1 MPFNWDNELT
11 KAVSQSKI
19 FADSKSFVD
28 IIPLQDLDKI
38 LEQYLLQ
45 QSEASFDLKSFLS
58 DYFVVD
64 VVETEELFTIDR
76 LPIIN
81 HIDSLW
87 VSLTRQTNESIGSL
101 IGLPKKYVV
110 PGGRFKEVYYWDS
123 YFTMLG
129 LKVSGKVDI
138 IEEMVENFSF
148 LIDSFGFIPNG
159 NRTYYLSRSQPPFFS
174 LMVQL
179 LADIKGEDILNKY
192 LPQLK
197 KEYLY
202 WMSGAELLT
211 ENNPAKNR
219 VVLLKDGEILNR
231 YFDTEASPRPESYK
245 EDVELASNSERKAE
259 EIYRELRAGAASGW
273 DYSSRWFK
281 DGEIFESIHT
291 TEIIP
296 VDLNCLMYNLE
307 RLLADI
313 YTRLSDDTN
322 AKTFI
327 ELANKRSNAIEKYCW
342 VHSKGFYFDF
352 DWKQQ
357 IPKDSMTLA
366 ALFPLFFKIAHEKF
380 VEEMLPIIQN
390 KFLKDGGLVSTLST
404 TSQQWDAPNG
414 WAPLQWIAVV
424 GLANYG
430 KTEQAATIAS
440 RWQALVSQVFDR
452 NGKLMEKYNVVD
464 TSLEAGGGEYP
475 GQDGFGWTNGVFL
488 ALAEKYP
495 SSYKVGSKI

>member
-11 KAVSQSKI
+11 EAVSQSQI

-28 IIPLQDLDKI
+28 LIPLQDLNKI

-45 QSEASFDLKSFLS
+45 RSESSFDLKSFLS
-58 DYFVVD
+58 VYFVVD
-64 VVETEELFTIDR
+64 VAQTEELISIER
-76 LPIIN
+76 LPIIK

-87 VSLTRQTNESIGSL
+87 VSLTRNTNQSIGSL

-129 LKVSGKVDI
+129 LKASGKVDLM
-138 IEEMVENFSF
+138 EEMVENFSF
-148 LIDSFGFIPNG
+148 LIDSFGFVPNG
-159 NRTYYLSRSQPPFFS
+159 NRTYYLTRSQPPFFS
-174 LMVQL
+174 LMVEL
-179 LADIKGEDILNKY
+179 LAEIKGEEILYKY

-197 KEYLY
+197 KEYDY
-202 WMSGAELLT
+202 WMNGAELLS
-211 ENNPAKNR
+211 EDNPANDR
-219 VVLLKDGEILNR
+219 VVSLKDGEILNR
-231 YFDTEASPRPESYK
+231 YFDTEESPRPESYK
-245 EDVELASNSERKAE
+245 EDVELAGKSERKAE
-259 EIYRELRAGAASGW
+259 DIYRELRAGAASGW

-281 DGEIFESIHT
+281 DGETFETIHT

-307 RLLADI
+307 TLLADI
-313 YTRLSDDTN
+313 YTRLNDDTN
-322 AKTFI
+322 AKTFM
-327 ELANKRSNAIEKYCW
+327 ELANRRSNAIEKYCW
-342 VHSKGFYFDF
+342 VQSKGFYFDY
-352 DWKQQ
+352 DWKKQ

-366 ALFPLFFKIAHEKF
+366 ALFPLFFKIAPKKF
-380 VEEMLPIIQN
+380 VEEMVPIIQN
-390 KFLKDGGLVSTLST
+390 DFLKDGGLVSTLNT

-414 WAPLQWIAVV
+414 WAPLQWIVIV
-424 GLANYG
+424 GLENYG
-430 KTEQAATIAS
+430 KTELASTIAS
-440 RWQALVSQVFDR
+440 HWLRLVSQVFDR
-452 NGKLMEKYNVVD
+452 KGKLMEKYNVVD

-495 SSYKVGSKI
+495 LI

>member
-1 MPFNWDNELT
+1 MSFNWDNELT
-11 KAVSQSKI
+11 EAVSQSQI

-28 IIPLQDLDKI
+28 LIPLQDLNKI

-45 QSEASFDLKSFLS
+45 RSESSFDLKFFLS
-58 DYFVVD
+58 VNFVVD
-64 VVETEELFTIDR
+64 VVETEELISIER

-81 HIDSLW
+81 HINNLW
-87 VSLTRQTNESIGSL
+87 VSLTRNTNQSIGSL

-129 LKVSGKVDI
+129 LRASGKVAI

-148 LIDSFGFIPNG
+148 LIDSFGFVPNG
-159 NRTYYLSRSQPPFFS
+159 NRTYYLTRSQPPFFS
-174 LMVQL
+174 LMVEL
-179 LADIKGEDILNKY
+179 LAEIKGEEILYKY

-197 KEYLY
+197 KEYDY
-202 WMSGAELLT
+202 WMNGAELLS
-211 ENNPAKNR
+211 EDNPAKDR

-231 YFDTEASPRPESYK
+231 YFDKEESPRPESYK
-245 EDVELASNSERKAE
+245 EDVELAEKSERKAE
-259 EIYRELRAGAASGW
+259 DIYRELRAGAASGW

-281 DGEIFESIHT
+281 DGETFETIHT

-307 RLLADI
+307 TLLADI
-313 YTRLSDDTN
+313 YTRLNDDTN
-322 AKTFI
+322 AKTFM
-327 ELANKRSNAIEKYCW
+327 ELANRRSNAIEKYCW
-342 VHSKGFYFDF
+342 VQSKGFYFDY

-366 ALFPLFFKIAHEKF
+366 ALFPLFFKIAPKKF
-380 VEEMLPIIQN
+380 VEEMVPMIQN
-390 KFLKDGGLVSTLST
+390 DFLKDGGLVSTLNT

-414 WAPLQWIAVV
+414 WAPLQWIVIV
-424 GLANYG
+424 GLENYG
-430 KTEQAATIAS
+430 KTELASTIAS
-440 RWQALVSQVFDR
+440 HWLRLVSQVFDR
-452 NGKLMEKYNVVD
+452 KGKLMEKYNVVD

-495 SSYKVGSKI
+495 LI

>member
-1 MPFNWDNELT
+1 MSFNWDNELT
-11 KAVSQSKI
+11 EAVSQSQI

-28 IIPLQDLDKI
+28 LIPLQDLNKI

-45 QSEASFDLKSFLS
+45 RSESSFDLRSFLS
-58 DYFVVD
+58 IYFVVD
-64 VVETEELFTIDR
+64 VAQTEELISIER

-81 HIDSLW
+81 HIDNLW
-87 VSLTRQTNESIGSL
+87 VSLTRHTSQSIGSL

-129 LKVSGKVDI
+129 LKASGKVAI

-148 LIDSFGFIPNG
+148 LIDSFGFVPNG
-159 NRTYYLSRSQPPFFS
+159 NRTYYLTRSQPPFFS
-174 LMVQL
+174 LMVEL
-179 LADIKGEDILNKY
+179 LAEIKGEEILYKY

-197 KEYLY
+197 KEYDY
-202 WMSGAELLT
+202 WMNGAELLS
-211 ENNPAKNR
+211 EDNPAKDR

-231 YFDTEASPRPESYK
+231 YFDTEESPRPESYK
-245 EDVELASNSERKAE
+245 EDVELAEKSERKAE
-259 EIYRELRAGAASGW
+259 DIYRELRAGAASGW

-281 DGEIFESIHT
+281 DGETFETIHT

-307 RLLADI
+307 TLLADI
-313 YTRLSDDTN
+313 YTRLNDDTN
-322 AKTFI
+322 AKTFM
-327 ELANKRSNAIEKYCW
+327 ELANRRSNAIEKYCW
-342 VHSKGFYFDF
+342 VQSKGFYFDY

-366 ALFPLFFKIAHEKF
+366 ALFPLFFKIAPKKF
-380 VEEMLPIIQN
+380 VEEMVPMIQN
-390 KFLKDGGLVSTLST
+390 DFLKDGGLVSTLNT

-414 WAPLQWIAVV
+414 WAPLQWIVIV
-424 GLANYG
+424 GLENYG
-430 KTEQAATIAS
+430 KTELASTIAS
-440 RWQALVSQVFDR
+440 HWLRLVSQVFDR
-452 NGKLMEKYNVVD
+452 KGKLMEKYNVVD

-495 SSYKVGSKI
+495 LI

>member
-11 KAVSQSKI
+11 EAVSQSQI

-28 IIPLQDLDKI
+28 LIPLQDLNKI

-45 QSEASFDLKSFLS
+45 RSESSFDLKSFLS
-58 DYFVVD
+58 IYFVVD
-64 VVETEELFTIDR
+64 VAQTEELISIER

-81 HIDSLW
+81 HIDNLW
-87 VSLTRQTNESIGSL
+87 VSLTRHTSQSIGSL

-129 LKVSGKVDI
+129 LKASGKVAI

-148 LIDSFGFIPNG
+148 LIDSFGFVPNG
-159 NRTYYLSRSQPPFFS
+159 NRTYYLTRSQPPFFS
-174 LMVQL
+174 LMVEL
-179 LADIKGEDILNKY
+179 LAEIKGEEILYKY

-197 KEYLY
+197 KEYDY
-202 WMSGAELLT
+202 WMNGAELLS
-211 ENNPAKNR
+211 EDNPAKDR
-219 VVLLKDGEILNR
+219 VVSLKDGEILNR
-231 YFDTEASPRPESYK
+231 YFDTEESPRPESYK
-245 EDVELASNSERKAE
+245 EDVELAEKSERKAE
-259 EIYRELRAGAASGW
+259 DIYRELRAGAASGW

-281 DGEIFESIHT
+281 DGETFETIHT

-307 RLLADI
+307 TLLADI
-313 YTRLSDDTN
+313 YTRLNDDTN
-322 AKTFI
+322 AKTFM
-327 ELANKRSNAIEKYCW
+327 ELAKRRSNAIEKYCW
-342 VHSKGFYFDF
+342 VQSKGFYFDY

-366 ALFPLFFKIAHEKF
+366 ALFPLFFKIAPKKF
-380 VEEMLPIIQN
+380 VEEMVPMIQN
-390 KFLKDGGLVSTLST
+390 DFLKDGGLVSTLNT

-414 WAPLQWIAVV
+414 WAPLQWIVIV
-424 GLANYG
+424 GLENYG
-430 KTEQAATIAS
+430 KTELASTIAS
-440 RWQALVSQVFDR
+440 HWLRLVSQVFDR
-452 NGKLMEKYNVVD
+452 KGKLMEKYNVVD

-495 SSYKVGSKI
+495 LI

>member
-1 MPFNWDNELT
+1 MSFNWDNKLT
-11 KAVSQSKI
+11 EAVSQSQI

-28 IIPLQDLDKI
+28 LIPLQDLNKI

-45 QSEASFDLKSFLS
+45 RSESSFDLKFFLS
-58 DYFVVD
+58 VNFVVD
-64 VVETEELFTIDR
+64 VVETEELISIER

-81 HIDSLW
+81 HIDNLW
-87 VSLTRQTNESIGSL
+87 VSLTRHTSQSIGSL

-129 LKVSGKVDI
+129 LRASGKVAI

-148 LIDSFGFIPNG
+148 LIDSFGFVPNG
-159 NRTYYLSRSQPPFFS
+159 NRTYYLTRSQPPFFS
-174 LMVQL
+174 LMVEL
-179 LADIKGEDILNKY
+179 LAEIKGEEILYKY

-197 KEYLY
+197 KEYDY
-202 WMSGAELLT
+202 WMNGAELLS
-211 ENNPAKNR
+211 EDNPAKDR
-219 VVLLKDGEILNR
+219 VVSLKDGEILNR
-231 YFDTEASPRPESYK
+231 YFDTEESPRPESYK
-245 EDVELASNSERKAE
+245 EDVELAEKSERKAE
-259 EIYRELRAGAASGW
+259 DIYRELRAGAASGW

-281 DGEIFESIHT
+281 DGETFETIHT

-307 RLLADI
+307 TLLADI
-313 YTRLSDDTN
+313 YTRLNDHAN
-322 AKTFI
+322 AKTFM
-327 ELANKRSNAIEKYCW
+327 ELANRRSNAIEKYCW
-342 VHSKGFYFDF
+342 VQSKGFYFDY

-366 ALFPLFFKIAHEKF
+366 ALFPLFFKIAPKNF
-380 VEEMLPIIQN
+380 VEEMVPMIQN
-390 KFLKDGGLVSTLST
+390 DFLKDGGLVSTLNT

-414 WAPLQWIAVV
+414 WAPLQWIVIV
-424 GLANYG
+424 GLENYG
-430 KTEQAATIAS
+430 KTELASTIAS
-440 RWQALVSQVFDR
+440 HWLRLVSQVFDR
-452 NGKLMEKYNVVD
+452 KGKLMEKYNVVD

-495 SSYKVGSKI
+495 LI

>member
-1 MPFNWDNELT
+1 M
-11 KAVSQSKI
+11 
-19 FADSKSFVD
+19 D
-28 IIPLQDLDKI
+28 IAQ
-38 LEQYLLQ
+38 
-45 QSEASFDLKSFLS
+45 
-58 DYFVVD
+58 
-64 VVETEELFTIDR
+64 TEELISIDR

-87 VSLTRQTNESIGSL
+87 VSLTRHANQSIGSL

-129 LKVSGKVDI
+129 LRASGKVAI

-148 LIDSFGFIPNG
+148 LIDSFGFVPNG
-159 NRTYYLSRSQPPFFS
+159 NRTYYLTRSQPPFFS
-174 LMVQL
+174 LMVEL
-179 LADIKGEDILNKY
+179 LAEIKGEKILYKY

-197 KEYLY
+197 KEYDY
-202 WMSGAELLT
+202 WMNGAELLS
-211 ENNPAKNR
+211 EDNPAKDR
-219 VVLLKDGEILNR
+219 VVSLKDGEILNR
-231 YFDTEASPRPESYK
+231 YFDTEESPRPESYK
-245 EDVELASNSERKAE
+245 EDVELAEKSERKAE
-259 EIYRELRAGAASGW
+259 DIYRELRAGAASGW

-281 DGEIFESIHT
+281 DGETFETIHT

-307 RLLADI
+307 TLLADI
-313 YTRLSDDTN
+313 YARLNDDTN
-322 AKTFI
+322 AKTFM
-327 ELANKRSNAIEKYCW
+327 ELANRRSNAIEKYCW
-342 VHSKGFYFDF
+342 VQSKGFYFDY

-366 ALFPLFFKIAHEKF
+366 ALFPLFFKIAPKKF
-380 VEEMLPIIQN
+380 VEEMVPMIQN
-390 KFLKDGGLVSTLST
+390 DFLKDGGLVSTLNT

-414 WAPLQWIAVV
+414 WAPLQWIVIV
-424 GLANYG
+424 GLENYG
-430 KTEQAATIAS
+430 KTELASTIAS
-440 RWQALVSQVFDR
+440 HWLRLVSQVFDR
-452 NGKLMEKYNVVD
+452 KGKLMEKYNVVD

-495 SSYKVGSKI
+495 LI